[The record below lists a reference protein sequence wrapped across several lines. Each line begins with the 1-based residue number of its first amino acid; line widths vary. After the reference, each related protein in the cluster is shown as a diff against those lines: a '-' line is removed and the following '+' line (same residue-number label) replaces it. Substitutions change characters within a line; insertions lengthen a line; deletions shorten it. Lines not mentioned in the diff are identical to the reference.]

1 MLVVYAEMFVFSLVF
16 VLAQSFMIN
25 SGDYEFQFLCLQ
37 CLQYLKYPQNLW
49 YLEYLIYLHYLWYLH
64 YLKYL
69 HYFHHVQ

>member
-1 MLVVYAEMFVFSLVF
+1 MFVFSLVF

-37 CLQYLKYPQNLW
+37 YLKHPQILW